1 MADQFKRKIDSLVK
15 QYTEDSILN
24 CKTCSRT
31 SFDVEG
37 DISFKLSYTKPL
49 FPEILVT
56 DFVTKNL
63 DCTSCNES
71 VDPMDMIRD
80 DLLFI
85 ALYRVFGHMNPKEI
99 RRKLGDI

>member
-15 QYTEDSILN
+15 QYTEDSILK

-37 DISFKLSYTKPL
+37 DISFKLNYTKPL

-71 VDPMDMIRD
+71 VDPTDMIRD
-80 DLLFI
+80 DLLII
-85 ALYRVFGHMNPKEI
+85 ALYRVFGHMNPEEI
-99 RRKLGDI
+99 KRKLGDL